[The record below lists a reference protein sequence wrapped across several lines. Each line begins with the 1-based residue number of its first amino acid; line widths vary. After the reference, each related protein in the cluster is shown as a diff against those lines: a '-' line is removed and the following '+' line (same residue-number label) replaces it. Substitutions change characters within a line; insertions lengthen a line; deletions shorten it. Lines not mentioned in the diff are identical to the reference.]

1 MLLHMQLLH
10 VIHLDCVTKSRYL
23 HYHTI
28 IPFVCVWKC
37 LLQKR
42 EHESTP
48 THTYAVHRQY
58 SLPSSEGY
66 VTD

>member
-28 IPFVCVWKC
+28 IPFVCV
-37 LLQKR
+37 
-42 EHESTP
+42 E
-48 THTYAVHRQY
+48 V
-58 SLPSSEGY
+58 SSAETG
-66 VTD
+66 T